1 MILNVANQKHER
13 QNLNEKKYRS
23 SNQRRERKNFTGD
36 EWMYRGERHPL
47 RKKPRAL

>member
-13 QNLNEKKYRS
+13 QNFTEKKYRS